1 MNNMTCDVV
10 VPLTARKSRHTCDSC
25 DIRHKGLCGA
35 IPQEGVDKLN
45 SIAWKRGFSAGTT
58 IFGQNER
65 MAYVGCVVSGVVKL
79 VKTLSDGRQQI
90 VGLALPSD
98 FVGRPFRADS
108 SCWAEAATEVRLC
121 TFAKPQ
127 FEGLIGEVPEVEHW
141 LLKTALDDLDAA
153 RERILLLGR
162 KTAEQRV
169 ASLLL
174 EFAERLAPS
183 PAAGRICSFDLPL
196 SRTEMADFLGLS
208 LETVSRQ
215 VGKLR
220 TRGVIAVR
228 GTRRID
234 VLKPDAL
241 AAAACVQD
249 ASPPEKAAQ

>member
-1 MNNMTCDVV
+1 MTCDVV
-10 VPLTARKSRHTCDSC
+10 VPLAPRKSRHTCEAC

-35 IPQEGVDKLN
+35 LPQEGVDKLN
-45 SIAWKRGFSAGTT
+45 TIGWKRSFAAGST

-65 MAYVGCVVSGVVKL
+65 MSYVGCVVSGVVKL
-79 VKTLSDGRQQI
+79 VKTLPDGRQQI

-98 FVGRPFRADS
+98 FIGRPFRADS

-121 TFAKPQ
+121 TFGKPQ
-127 FEGLIGEVPEVEHW
+127 FEGLIQEVPAVEHW
-141 LLKTALDDLDAA
+141 LLRSALDDLDAA

-174 EFAERLAPS
+174 EFAERLSTPPAP
-183 PAAGRICSFDLPL
+183 GRVRSFDLPL

-220 TRGVIAVR
+220 TRGVIALR

-241 AAAACVQD
+241 AVAACLQD
-249 ASPPEKAAQ
+249 TPQKMAQ